1 MDLAGLT
8 DGIHE
13 RDFRIG
19 KEFFEQMENSD
30 ILDADVDVHVD
41 IEKRHGGYSLTFET
55 AGTLSVPCDRCLD
68 AMQIPAEADYDL
80 TVRYGE
86 EYDDSTDNLLILPYS
101 QTRLD
106 LAPIIYDT
114 LMLTIP
120 LRCVHPEGECN
131 AEMTDAL
138 GKLRGN

>member
-120 LRCVHPEGECN
+120 PPLRPP
-131 AEMTDAL
+131 
-138 GKLRGN
+138 RGRV